1 MINMS
6 NKKKGAI
13 TGVAAI
19 FVAATL
25 AMFGISGE
33 KIIEVDY
40 SIHENGNVAEMT
52 VDVPEEMEADIVELL
67 CNDSTVTKTLMPG
80 GKLKTIPFIFTKLE
94 NLELRFYKL
103 GEVIGVGRFKD
114 NKLYVAVK
122 GTIGEVEADEN
133 E

>member
-1 MINMS
+1 MS

-33 KIIEVDY
+33 NIIEVDY
-40 SIHENGNVAEMT
+40 AIHENGNVAEMT
-52 VDVPEEMEADIVELL
+52 VDVPEEMEVDIVELL
-67 CNDSTVTKTLMPG
+67 CNDSSVTKTLLPG
-80 GKLKTIPFIFTKLE
+80 GKLKTIPFIFSNLE
-94 NLELRFYKL
+94 NLEIRFYKL
-103 GEVIGVGRFKD
+103 SEVVGVGRFKD
-114 NKLYVAVK
+114 DKLYVAVK
-122 GTIGEVEADEN
+122 EVKADEN